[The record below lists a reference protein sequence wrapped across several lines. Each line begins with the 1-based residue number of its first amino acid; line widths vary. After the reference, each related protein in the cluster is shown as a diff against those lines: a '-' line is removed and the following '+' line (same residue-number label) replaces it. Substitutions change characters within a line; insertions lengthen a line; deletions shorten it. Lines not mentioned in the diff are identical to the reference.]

1 MEINGLFDAAIASK
15 KSKKVIK
22 VMNKNSENLELLA
35 AGLAALGQIGDEDSQ
50 NEIAHYF
57 YHPEFSIRLAA
68 CKAGL
73 AMDKEYLRTNV
84 RHVWDLEQDP
94 VQKQI
99 ILDAFN
105 EAN

>member
-1 MEINGLFDAAIASK
+1 MGMFDSFIASK

-22 VMNKNSENLELLA
+22 AMNKTEDITILSE
-35 AGLAALGQIGDEDSQ
+35 GLAALGQIGDEDAQ

-57 YHPEFSIRLAA
+57 YHPEFEVRLAA

-84 RHVWDLEQDP
+84 RHVWDLETDP
-94 VQKQI
+94 AQKQA

-105 EAN
+105 AAN